1 MVQLPSPLY
10 ALLNQINQAA
20 TGGLH
25 LLAISMAV
33 ALPDICASLI
43 SENGRTSPDRYKE
56 WCRTNLG
63 FTYLTSEDLYSMRC
77 GVLHNGRFGDMKHSV
92 SRVIFIPPMGNGGTV
107 QDCRSND
114 AYLFSV
120 VEFCQTVTTA
130 VYNWFEANRNDPHV
144 QANIDR
150 LMQYRAGG
158 LAPHVLGP
166 TVIA

>member
-1 MVQLPSPLY
+1 VVQLPSPLY

-77 GVLHNGRFGDMKHSV
+77 GVLHNG
-92 SRVIFIPPMGNGGTV
+92 PPMGNGGTV